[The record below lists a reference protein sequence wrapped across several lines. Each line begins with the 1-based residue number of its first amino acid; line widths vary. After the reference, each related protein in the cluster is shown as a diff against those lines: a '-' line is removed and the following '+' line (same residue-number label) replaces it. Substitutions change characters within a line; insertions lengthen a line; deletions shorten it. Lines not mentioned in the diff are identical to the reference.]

1 MREDSKKIVTF
12 RGTVTHGTERIFRY
26 DLRKPGTIEEI
37 NNRIYSG
44 AVGLL
49 KIRPYL
55 VSQGEVYEA
64 MVKHAD
70 GADDFLAGDDDRDRY
85 DVTMPFDRGNYIEI
99 RVKNDSDT
107 YDYDLNMAITLDYYG
122 GKRRVI

>member
-1 MREDSKKIVTF
+1 MKTDSKKIVSF
-12 RGTVTHGTERIFRY
+12 RGSVTHGTTRVFRY
-26 DLRKPGTIEEI
+26 DLRKNGTIEEI

-55 VSQGEVYEA
+55 VSQGEVFEA
-64 MVKHAD
+64 LVKHAN
-70 GADDFLAGDDDRDRY
+70 GADDYLAGDDDRDNY
-85 DVTMPFDRGNYIEI
+85 DVTIPFERGNYIEI
-99 RVKNDSDT
+99 QVTNESDT
-107 YDYDLNMAITLDYYG
+107 YDYDLNMSMTLDYYG

>member
-12 RGTVTHGTERIFRY
+12 RGKVTHGTERIFRY

-55 VSQGEVYEA
+55 VSHGEVYEA
-64 MVKHAD
+64 MVKYAN
-70 GADDFLAGDDDRDRY
+70 GADDFIAGDDDRDRY
-85 DVTMPFDRGNYIEI
+85 DVTMPFDRGNYIEV
-99 RVKNDSDT
+99 RVANESDT
-107 YDYDLNMAITLDYYG
+107 YDYDLNMSMTLDYYG
-122 GKRRVI
+122 GRRRVV